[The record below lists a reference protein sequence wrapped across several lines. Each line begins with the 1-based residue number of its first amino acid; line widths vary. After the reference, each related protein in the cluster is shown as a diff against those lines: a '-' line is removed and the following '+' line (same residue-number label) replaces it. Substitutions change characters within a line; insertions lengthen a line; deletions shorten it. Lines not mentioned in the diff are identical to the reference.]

1 MHSTLIQTSY
11 IALGRGMDSRI
22 IDSNQ
27 QCLPLSSQPRILKI
41 MSSLTLNIL
50 LVNGRRM
57 QSSLRLRR
65 VLILRWP
72 NLRIL
77 LVLRVFYGYVWE
89 SVLREITAKQRDGC
103 EGWTYA
109 SEEDREEDR
118 NPVHRDVSSLSRVV
132 GQEVV
137 HNLLKSLWAGERTAE
152 GALDAILSNLN
163 WVKSHCEP
171 GSYSPGGGPEGGAY

>member
-1 MHSTLIQTSY
+1 MCGNLCYARSPRS
-11 IALGRGMDSRI
+11 GGMGV
-22 IDSNQ
+22 
-27 QCLPLSSQPRILKI
+27 K
-41 MSSLTLNIL
+41 
-50 LVNGRRM
+50 VG
-57 QSSLRLRR
+57 
-65 VLILRWP
+65 
-72 NLRIL
+72 
-77 LVLRVFYGYVWE
+77 
-89 SVLREITAKQRDGC
+89 
-103 EGWTYA
+103 TYA
-109 SEEDREEDR
+109 SGEDQEEDR